1 MSWNAMVGITR
12 SKAICVC
19 GFRPIQRAWKY
30 VLKCSL
36 LFLCFVNYVNL
47 INLIGVIG
55 IEFNLIFQDFNYS
68 GQIVVQKCIWE
79 CSTSP
84 QTIIL
89 NHVKTALPGGPVQKK
104 MFDEGNLPQDM
115 LMKYDEMPCNHRI
128 LMICPI
134 IFDAF
139 IKSDT
144 HMKTPRAGSRVLGM
158 RVTTIEVQRP
168 KITVMPIKLDRHIEK

>member
-1 MSWNAMVGITR
+1 MSKYMSWNAMVGITR

-19 GFRPIQRAWKY
+19 GFRPFQRAWKY

-47 INLIGVIG
+47 INLIGLIG
-55 IEFNLIFQDFNYS
+55 IEFNLMFQDFNYS
-68 GQIVVQKCIWE
+68 GQIVVQKCLWE

-104 MFDEGNLPQDM
+104 MFDKGNLPQDM

-134 IFDAF
+134 IFWCFYQIWYAHEDAQGWVPGTWDE
-139 IKSDT
+139 SDNYRSAT
-144 HMKTPRAGSRVLGM
+144 AQNYSDANQTW
-158 RVTTIEVQRP
+158 
-168 KITVMPIKLDRHIEK
+168 